1 MVLKKNLLFKCKRYT
16 LLLDQGCCCM
26 SLQTMVSQQKPFVL
40 WLDVQHVISYGML
53 LYSRKD
59 NTFLVYNSYLKLFQ
73 TMVLQSITCCYLFM
87 KTMVIDIKCLF
98 FVKRD
103 NSFVGFNLQCVF
115 FSHITLLNGTC
126 CLFVFFTTV
135 NIKQFLFSCC
145 VSHFLTRDFNKSIA

>member
-1 MVLKKNLLFKCKRYT
+1 MVFEKKTYCLSGKDTIFYLIKDVVVCHYRQWFLSK
-16 LLLDQGCCCM
+16 
-26 SLQTMVSQQKPFVL
+26 KPFVL

-53 LYSRKD
+53 LYGRKD
-59 NTFLVYNSYLKLFQ
+59 NTFLVYNSCLKLFQ
-73 TMVLQSITCCYLFM
+73 TMVLQSITCCYFFM
-87 KTMVIDIKCLF
+87 KIMVIDIKCLF

-135 NIKQFLFSCC
+135 NIK
-145 VSHFLTRDFNKSIA
+145 